1 MRVIVTF
8 EFPTIQDP
16 DSHIAELITEG
27 IIDDSKVWCAQQQYT
42 HNVPCIVRVN
52 EPEITL

>member
-1 MRVIVTF
+1 MRVTVTF

-27 IIDDSKVWCAQQQYT
+27 IIDDSKVWSAQQQYT
-42 HNVPCIVRVN
+42 HNIPCVVWVN
-52 EPEITL
+52 EPEIAL